1 MAFPAVRVAV
11 LRLFPLLLPWQRRVR
26 APDLHFLQKV
36 EWKERRL
43 EARFLF

>member
-1 MAFPAVRVAV
+1 MALPVARVASPW
-11 LRLFPLLLPWQRRVR
+11 LFPLLLPWQRRVR

-36 EWKERRL
+36 EWEERRL